1 MLEVRLSMN
10 EPQLLIPRLKWEKL
24 QDMAVVSLIHSLPV
38 NQARYLG
45 AVVHITSHQQHTSAD
60 GFQCLRCHW
69 QRQKTTWT
77 ALFTS
82 LVVKSFGWMTRKIF
96 HAQSKWSEPSISLVQ
111 HSATPHTRSLRRQP
125 PPLHPPGQYLDCC
138 KTPWCLIN
146 QSLDW
151 Y

>member
-1 MLEVRLSMN
+1 
-10 EPQLLIPRLKWEKL
+10 
-24 QDMAVVSLIHSLPV
+24 MAVVSLIHSLPV